1 MVRIA
6 FRTFIAYIMILYLRR
21 FHFHLSKK
29 NGNCHH
35 AVADGDLR
43 RANVRAVYLTSKM
56 PVFITC
62 RIMVGYRRIMIVRTI
77 RRIRASPAQAHK
89 YIILSLNWPYLF
101 ATLRSS

>member
-6 FRTFIAYIMILYLRR
+6 LRTFISYIMIFVLASIS
-21 FHFHLSKK
+21 FPPVKM
-29 NGNCHH
+29 GNCHR